1 MQKKTVLVAVSVF
14 AAGAMLCAPSVTNAI
29 TITSGLSS
37 VDFDP
42 STATLNNWVV
52 DGVGDQIGTG
62 IVLSGFGP
70 LSFNSSSTNQVTYT
84 FGTDGFLTLGIVGV
98 PGQSNIIGSIS
109 QGDPL
114 ASLSIANDFTLG
126 GVAGGTFNSNVSPF
140 PQTNYWGTNGAWSM
154 LETVSGGGADPFGP
168 LDPNAVGINNFQ
180 SSSALITY
188 DLAQI
193 PAPFMT
199 FDIQI
204 NQRQAPQTAIPEPMT
219 SMLGLAG
226 LAGLAVRLTGRK
238 AK

>member
-1 MQKKTVLVAVSVF
+1 MQKKTVLAAVSVF

-29 TITSGLSS
+29 TITSGPSS

-42 STATLNNWVV
+42 TTATLNNWVV

-114 ASLSIANDFTLG
+114 SSLGIANDFTLG
-126 GVAGGTFNSNVSPF
+126 GVAGGTFNSFF
-140 PQTNYWGTNGAWSM
+140 PNGASTQYDGTNGLWSM
-154 LETVSGGGADPFGP
+154 QETTSGGGADPFAPVGP
-168 LDPNAVGINNFQ
+168 NNIGLNNSLSSNAEIIYGLD
-180 SSSALITY
+180 
-188 DLAQI
+188 QI